1 MQPKTPPLNLVAIR
15 QRYQKALLTWLKE
28 PEANNGLR
36 QMRAVLGAV
45 ALIQPPEFVGF
56 WRDAEALIQA
66 LVDAKFPADAELRK
80 LASKLDSQFKQLV
93 RENPVPDKSLW
104 EEIRAV
110 LNRLNKPTGSLA
122 LDANHPLADLLAKTA
137 SILPFVAQSQLPR
150 FSEEVSAAWNAAT
163 LQLLEA
169 WDRRYQDGWGTF
181 RSAVFGLCGAALTV
195 GEPAFFRFSEAL
207 ASAMDRVDDEIEPP
221 AHLVAAMAAPLERM
235 AELDFLE
242 HAALYTRLELF
253 AARLEKVVEEEIRV
267 ARAVQGIFE
276 PEPEFIQ
283 EVRVPQPGFEK
294 VEEDREERSPQSI
307 YDYLNSLSVN
317 PVQKILSEP
326 SGVFSPADNPAALDE
341 VVLQPLTVGEEGL
354 QVDSIPAAQIKPV
367 LEKKPLADAQL
378 LARVARDL
386 EALAESLHLSGLA
399 RQAGELASLVD
410 RIDQAEIDQDEVRA
424 DLLQVIQ
431 FMQDQ
436 VGAVVMGFPPHANPK
451 ITDLMQKLENTLD
464 SSAR

>member
-1 MQPKTPPLNLVAIR
+1 LQPKTPPLNLVAIR

-36 QMRAVLGAV
+36 QMRAVLG
-45 ALIQPPEFVGF
+45 
-56 WRDAEALIQA
+56 AEALIQA

-104 EEIRAV
+104 GEIRAV
-110 LNRLNKPTGSLA
+110 LNRLNQPAGSLA
-122 LDANHPLADLLAKTA
+122 LDTNHPLAEMLAKTA
-137 SILPFVAQSQLPR
+137 SILPFVAQAQLPR
-150 FSEEVSAAWNAAT
+150 FSEEVSTAWNAAT
-163 LQLLEA
+163 RQLLEA
-169 WDRRYQDGWGTF
+169 WDRRYQDGWGAF
-181 RSAVFGLCGAALTV
+181 RSAVFGLCGAALAV
-195 GEPAFFRFSEAL
+195 GDPAFFRFSEAL
-207 ASAMDRVDDEIEPP
+207 ASAMDRVDDDIEPP
-221 AHLVAAMAAPLERM
+221 AHLVAALAAPLERM

-253 AARLEKVVEEEIRV
+253 AVRLEKVVEEEIRV
-267 ARAVQGIFE
+267 ARAALGIFDA
-276 PEPEFIQ
+276 EPEFIQ

-294 VEEDREERSPQSI
+294 VGAGEDERSPQSI
-307 YDYLNSLSVN
+307 YDYLNGLSIN
-317 PVQKILSEP
+317 PVQKIPTQP
-326 SGVFSPADNPAALDE
+326 SGVFSPADNSDNAVPDE
-341 VVLQPLTVGEEGL
+341 LVLQPLTVGEEGL
-354 QVDSIPAAQIKPV
+354 QVDDIPAAQTKPV
-367 LEKKPLADAQL
+367 LEKKSLADAQL
-378 LARVARDL
+378 LSRVARDL

-410 RIDQAEIDQDEVRA
+410 RIEQAEIDQGEVRA

-451 ITDLMQKLENTLD
+451 ITNLMHKLENTLN